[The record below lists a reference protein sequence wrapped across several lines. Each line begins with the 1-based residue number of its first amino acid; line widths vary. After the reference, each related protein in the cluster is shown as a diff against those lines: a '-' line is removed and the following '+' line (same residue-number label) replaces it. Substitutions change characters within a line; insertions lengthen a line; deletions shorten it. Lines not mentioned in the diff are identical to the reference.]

1 MKTAFP
7 DKLIFA
13 DMKIADT
20 GCYRAFKAGAD
31 LVTVMGAVDDRNHK
45 RCRGSSKKYGRKV
58 VVDTIGLKTEY
69 KELKNAFLGC
79 FC

>member
-20 GCYRAFKAGAD
+20 GSLEAEIAFKAGAD
-31 LVTVMGAVDDRNHK
+31 LVTVMGAVDDETIK
-45 RCRGSSKKYGRKV
+45 GAEAAKKYGRKV
-58 VVDTIGLKTEY
+58 VVDTIGVKDR
-69 KELKNAFLGC
+69 KSQRGNC
-79 FC
+79 F

>member
-20 GCYRAFKAGAD
+20 GSLEAEIAFKAGAD
-31 LVTVMGAVDDRNHK
+31 LVTVMGAVDDK
-45 RCRGSSKKYGRKV
+45 P
-58 VVDTIGLKTEY
+58 
-69 KELKNAFLGC
+69 
-79 FC
+79 